1 MNNHTNVRVTQAQ
14 FASVLISG
22 RQLVDMRA
30 PIEFSR
36 GSFPAAINLPL
47 MNDDERARVG
57 TCYAEHGEDAA
68 IALGHELVS
77 GKSKE
82 VRIAL
87 WVAATIRDPD
97 SVLYCLRGG
106 LRSQTAQSWLAEAG
120 IEVPIIDGGYKALRR
135 FMIDTFDTQLKNTQ
149 ALVLGGKTGSA
160 KTSLLVTSDDGSRL
174 PCIDLEGLARH
185 RGSAFGRRIVPQPTQ
200 IDFENQ
206 ISLALLRLHHNEQK
220 TIALEDESRLI
231 GRCALPLNLQ
241 AKMRES
247 PLVVV
252 EATLQE
258 RVHHSWENYILSN
271 YEDHLVEAGS
281 KELAFIAFSES
292 LRVSLSNIRKRLGNP
307 RFEQL
312 SKVLEQA
319 LAAHKSG
326 DPETHK
332 EWIEILL
339 RDYYDPMYD
348 YQLKSKQREI
358 IYRGDFKDVREFL
371 LERTLRHA

>member
-319 LAAHKSG
+319 LAAHNSG

-371 LERTLRHA
+371 VDRTLRHA

>member
-1 MNNHTNVRVTQAQ
+1 
-14 FASVLISG
+14 
-22 RQLVDMRA
+22 
-30 PIEFSR
+30 
-36 GSFPAAINLPL
+36 
-47 MNDDERARVG
+47 
-57 TCYAEHGEDAA
+57 
-68 IALGHELVS
+68 
-77 GKSKE
+77 
-82 VRIAL
+82 
-87 WVAATIRDPD
+87 
-97 SVLYCLRGG
+97 
-106 LRSQTAQSWLAEAG
+106 
-120 IEVPIIDGGYKALRR
+120 
-135 FMIDTFDTQLKNTQ
+135 MIDTFDTQLKNTQ
-149 ALVLGGKTGSA
+149 TLVLGGKTGSA

-185 RGSAFGRRIVPQPTQ
+185 RGSAFGRRIKPQPTQ

-252 EATLQE
+252 EATLLE

-319 LAAHKSG
+319 LAAHNSG

-371 LERTLRHA
+371 VDRTLRHA

>member
-149 ALVLGGKTGSA
+149 TLVLGGKTGSA

-185 RGSAFGRRIVPQPTQ
+185 RGSAFGRRIKPQPTQ

-319 LAAHKSG
+319 LAAHNSG

-371 LERTLRHA
+371 LDRTLKHA

>member
-1 MNNHTNVRVTQAQ
+1 MNNHTNVRVTQAH

-36 GSFPAAINLPL
+36 GSFPAASNLPL

-149 ALVLGGKTGSA
+149 TLVLGGKTGSA

-185 RGSAFGRRIVPQPTQ
+185 RGSAFGRRIKPQPTQ

-319 LAAHKSG
+319 LAAHNSG

-371 LERTLRHA
+371 LDRTLRHA

>member
-1 MNNHTNVRVTQAQ
+1 MT
-14 FASVLISG
+14 
-22 RQLVDMRA
+22 
-30 PIEFSR
+30 
-36 GSFPAAINLPL
+36 
-47 MNDDERARVG
+47 DDERARVG

-252 EATLQE
+252 EATLLE

-319 LAAHKSG
+319 LAAHNSG

-371 LERTLRHA
+371 LDRTLRHA

>member
-47 MNDDERARVG
+47 MTDDERARVG

-68 IALGHELVS
+68 IALGRELVS

-149 ALVLGGKTGSA
+149 TLVLGGKTGSA

-185 RGSAFGRRIVPQPTQ
+185 RGSAFGRRIVPQPKQ

-371 LERTLRHA
+371 LDRTLKHA

>member
-1 MNNHTNVRVTQAQ
+1 MNNHTTDRVTQAH
-14 FASVLISG
+14 FASLLISG
-22 RQLVDMRA
+22 RQLIDMRA

-36 GSFPAAINLPL
+36 GSFPSAVNLPL
-47 MNDDERARVG
+47 MTDDERARVG
-57 TCYAEHGEDAA
+57 TCYAEHGEVAA

-82 VRIAL
+82 ARIAL

-97 SVLYCLRGG
+97 AVLYCLRGG

-120 IEVPIIDGGYKALRR
+120 VKVPIIDGGYKALRR
-135 FMIDTFDTQLKNTQ
+135 FMIDTFDTQLQ
-149 ALVLGGKTGSA
+149 HSQVVVLGGKTGSA

-174 PCIDLEGLARH
+174 PCIDLEGLAHH

-252 EATLQE
+252 EATLLE

-271 YEDHLVEAGS
+271 YEEHLKEAGT
-281 KELAFIAFSES
+281 KDLAFIAFSES
-292 LRVSLSNIRKRLGNP
+292 LRSSLSNIRKRLGNP

-312 SKVLEQA
+312 SEVLEQA
-319 LAAHKSG
+319 LTAHDSG
-326 DPETHK
+326 DPEPHK

-358 IYRGDFKDVREFL
+358 IYRGNFKAVREFL
-371 LERTLRHA
+371 LDRTLRRA